1 MMTIK
6 HLDETLTTDAL
17 SKLSASAKRTVF
29 STGVPGFLV
38 ELTGTVEINGQSVPV
53 RGVASLSIP
62 GAKSLADPDGF
73 VAAHKRDP
81 KAKGGKAPAW
91 ASAASAESAESAE

>member
-1 MMTIK
+1 MSMTIK
-6 HLDETLTTDAL
+6 HLDETLNVGAL
-17 SKLSASAKRTVF
+17 SKLSASAKRTIF

-38 ELTGTVEINGQSVPV
+38 ELSGTVQINGQSVPV
-53 RGVASLSIP
+53 KGVASLSIP

-81 KAKGGKAPAW
+81 KAKGAKAPAW
-91 ASAASAESAESAE
+91 ASAASADESAE